1 MPRTESTGSVLD
13 RLAAVFDAPAKI
25 NLALHVVGKRADG
38 YHELESLVVF
48 AGLGDRLSVA
58 PSRSDAFSV
67 GGPFAD
73 GVPVDGTN
81 LVLRARDALRAS
93 AGRGCPPVALSL
105 EKRLPV
111 ASGIGG
117 GSSDAAAALKALA
130 EHWRLPAGT
139 GLHETGS
146 KLGADV
152 PMCLVARPLVARG
165 VGDRIEVLDRFPT
178 LPLVLVNPGVAVST
192 AAVFRLLTRTDNPV
206 LPALPAR
213 AGFDELVAWL
223 RSTRNDLQ
231 EPAASVAP
239 PIIDALAALEGEG
252 AAFARMS
259 GSGAT
264 CFGLF
269 PAREAAER
277 AALAIRRT
285 RADWFVEATESG
297 ASET

>member
-1 MPRTESTGSVLD
+1 MTEDGIAGFTLT
-13 RLAAVFDAPAKI
+13 RAAPAKI

-130 EHWRLPAGT
+130 EHWRLPAGCC
-139 GLHETGS
+139 
-146 KLGADV
+146 GA
-152 PMCLVARPLVARG
+152 LQRRGQGGFWARG
-165 VGDRIEVLDRFPT
+165 SR
-178 LPLVLVNPGVAVST
+178 
-192 AAVFRLLTRTDNPV
+192 
-206 LPALPAR
+206 
-213 AGFDELVAWL
+213 GFWL
-223 RSTRNDLQ
+223 
-231 EPAASVAP
+231 
-239 PIIDALAALEGEG
+239 
-252 AAFARMS
+252 
-259 GSGAT
+259 
-264 CFGLF
+264 
-269 PAREAAER
+269 
-277 AALAIRRT
+277 
-285 RADWFVEATESG
+285 
-297 ASET
+297 